1 MKALYTFIVLIFM
14 FVSSY
19 TNARAEEIKI
29 KASVDKTRLELGD
42 CVRYK
47 VSVYGT
53 LDENALPRLPPLS
66 DFSLR
71 YGPEIT
77 IGTEVEE
84 DGVSV
89 FRSYTFGLTPLEM
102 GKFII
107 PPSKLW
113 YKKKMYETESF
124 DIEVIDRTPF

>member
-19 TNARAEEIKI
+19 TNACAEEIKI

-42 CVRYK
+42 YVRYK
-47 VSVYGT
+47 VNVYGT
-53 LDENALPRLPPLS
+53 LDENALPRLPPLN
-66 DFSLR
+66 DFSLSF
-71 YGPEIT
+71 GPEVT

-84 DGVSV
+84 EGVSV
-89 FRSYTFGLTPLEM
+89 FRSYTFELTPRRM

-107 PPSKLW
+107 LPSKLW